1 MRELQQIANQIK
13 HGTLVRKD
21 VAVTSQT
28 LKKEGEV
35 FLRTVETLAKRE
47 KAEFVTL
54 IGIIRG

>member
-1 MRELQQIANQIK
+1 MRELQQLASQIK

-21 VAVTSQT
+21 VALSSQT
-28 LKKEGEV
+28 LKKEGDV
-35 FLRTVETLAKRE
+35 FLRSIETLAKRE